1 MSSFDD
7 FVAARGDDLMRLAQ
21 VLCASPDDAQDA
33 VQDALTRALER
44 WDKVSAAADV
54 YAYVRRMVVN
64 ADVSR
69 WRRTRMREIPR
80 AEVFQSRVAEDHA
93 ESYALWRACQE
104 LPDRQRAAVVLRFYE
119 GLSHAEIGEVLG
131 VSEPTARSHVFR
143 ALERLR
149 SQFGEEVDQ

>member
-1 MSSFDD
+1 VSSFDA
-7 FVAARGDDLMRLAQ
+7 FVRDRGDDLMRLAR

-44 WDKVSAAADV
+44 WDTVSAADDV

-80 AEVFQSRVAEDHA
+80 AEVVPSGVEMDHA
-93 ESYALWRACQE
+93 ESFALWRACQD
-104 LPDRQRAAVVLRFYE
+104 LPDRQRAALVLRFYE

-143 ALERLR
+143 GLERLR
-149 SQFGEEVDQ
+149 TEFGEGARA